1 MDFEHSMFGPAT
13 DIQLIDEPI
22 IKELSAKYKKTPAQI
37 LLRNLLQRG
46 LIVLPKSVTPARIV
60 SNFEVSIWTSLWGIY
75 AVYDLFFINCTVSK
89 NLVYS
94 YSYSL

>member
-1 MDFEHSMFGPAT
+1 MFGQST
-13 DIQLIDEPI
+13 DIALMEEPV

-60 SNFEVSIWTSLWGIY
+60 SNFGVSE
-75 AVYDLFFINCTVSK
+75 INCF
-89 NLVYS
+89 
-94 YSYSL
+94 

>member
-60 SNFEVSIWTSLWGIY
+60 SNFEVSI
-75 AVYDLFFINCTVSK
+75 
-89 NLVYS
+89 
-94 YSYSL
+94 